1 MFYCVGVSPRQA
13 HKNYNFPAVSF
24 RPTKRVFVILNEVKN
39 LDLHAIRSFAGAQD
53 DICWGSGRPIAKHTK
68 LRFSQF
74 F

>member
-53 DICWGSGRPIAKHTK
+53 DK
-68 LRFSQF
+68 LRSCRAEWRSPALAAKQ
-74 F
+74 